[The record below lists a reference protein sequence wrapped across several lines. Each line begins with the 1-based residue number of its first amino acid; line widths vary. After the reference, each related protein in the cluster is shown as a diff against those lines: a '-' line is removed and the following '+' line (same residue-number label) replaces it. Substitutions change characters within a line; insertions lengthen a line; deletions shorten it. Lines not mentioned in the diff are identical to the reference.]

1 MSQVLIQAGSRFL
14 NALGRHSDL
23 IMHAYVNGSVD
34 ESNFSR
40 KVLEQL
46 IQLGI
51 LWRPD
56 PQSALR
62 LKSAVRNLL
71 ESGLQDERNRN
82 IITNT
87 TRQNSRNNFI
97 RQG

>member
-40 KVLEQL
+40 KILEQL

-51 LWRPD
+51 
-56 PQSALR
+56 
-62 LKSAVRNLL
+62 
-71 ESGLQDERNRN
+71 
-82 IITNT
+82 
-87 TRQNSRNNFI
+87 
-97 RQG
+97 